1 MERYEFS
8 FSWLGKNQRWVFL
21 FPMTLEDAT
30 KQAKMSCECH
40 GYDFLQVIPY
50 QKD

>member
-8 FSWLGKNQRWVFL
+8 FSWLGKTQRWVFL
-21 FPMTLEDAT
+21 FPMTLVDAT
-30 KQAKMSCECH
+30 NQAKEICNYH
-40 GYDFLQVIPY
+40 GYDFLQITPY